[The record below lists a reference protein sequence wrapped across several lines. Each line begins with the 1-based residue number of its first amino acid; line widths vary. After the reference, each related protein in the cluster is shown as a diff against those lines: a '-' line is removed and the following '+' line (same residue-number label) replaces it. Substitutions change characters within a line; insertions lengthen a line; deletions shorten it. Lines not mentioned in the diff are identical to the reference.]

1 MIGLAATFLAAFVAA
16 TPLPMQSE
24 PVFLGFLAAGG
35 PAVWLVV
42 VASVGNT
49 LGACVTYGLGRGA
62 DALVSSRLFPVSP
75 GRLARAQAWFAR
87 WGAWTLL
94 LSWAPG
100 GDLIVA
106 LSGLMRLRF
115 ALFLPL
121 VVLAKTARYSVL
133 ALAAWGLFG
142 WGQAAAGPA
151 I

>member
-16 TPLPMQSE
+16 TPVPMQSE

-35 PAVWLVV
+35 QTIWLVLA
-42 VASVGNT
+42 ASVGNT
-49 LGACVTYGLGRGA
+49 LGACVTYVLGRGA

-75 GRLARAQAWFAR
+75 ERLARAQAWFSR

-106 LSGLMRLRF
+106 LSGLMRLPF
-115 ALFLPL
+115 MLFLPL
-121 VVLAKTARYSVL
+121 VALAKTVRYSVL
-133 ALAAWGLFG
+133 ALAAWGVFG
-142 WGQAAAGPA
+142 WGQASAGPA
-151 I
+151 M